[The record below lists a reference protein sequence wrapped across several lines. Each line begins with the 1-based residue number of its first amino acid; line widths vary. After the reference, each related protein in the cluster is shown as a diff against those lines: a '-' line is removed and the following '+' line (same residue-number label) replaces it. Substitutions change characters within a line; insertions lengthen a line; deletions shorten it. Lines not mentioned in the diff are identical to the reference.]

1 MLDATNRVFR
11 QTMRPAVT
19 ELTYAPEDELICGLG
34 AREDDPPV
42 MVHLLRGPDIRDAL
56 EGSASEAAGHED
68 VLQTEARVVAR
79 RIKELLGTTMPD
91 GKTIS
96 YRDMVIL
103 LAQTTNLAQTVVD
116 ALTEEGIPTFYD
128 GAESYFNLPEIMDMK
143 ALLSLLD
150 NAQQDLPLLTVLKMV
165 PFSLTDEELAQ
176 IRLMQTGQNVPFYQ
190 AFAKACGG
198 EDEFAQ
204 KCRKISEKLETWRFQ
219 AEVMRL
225 SDFIWH
231 LMTDSGYYAA
241 VGALPKGKFARGIC
255 GCCTNGR
262 RHSRRKAASR
272 WRRSSRGWASRSG
285 AGTAYPPKC

>member
-1 MLDATNRVFR
+1 M
-11 QTMRPAVT
+11 
-19 ELTYAPEDELICGLG
+19 
-34 AREDDPPV
+34 
-42 MVHLLRGPDIRDAL
+42 
-56 EGSASEAAGHED
+56 
-68 VLQTEARVVAR
+68 
-79 RIKELLGTTMPD
+79 
-91 GKTIS
+91 
-96 YRDMVIL
+96 IL

-150 NAQQDLPLLTVLKMV
+150 NAKQDFPLLTVLKMV

-241 VGALPKGKFARGIC
+241 VGALPKGKYGRGIC
-255 GCCTNGR
+255 DAVRTGAGIRGGR
-262 RHSRRKAASR
+262 RRQLAAFITRMDEQERGGDSISAKMLTENEDLVRVMTMHKSKGLEFPVVFLMNMERRLLLMQTSELMLHPKLA
-272 WRRSSRGWASRSG
+272 WRCRTLTGN
-285 AGTAYPPKC
+285 